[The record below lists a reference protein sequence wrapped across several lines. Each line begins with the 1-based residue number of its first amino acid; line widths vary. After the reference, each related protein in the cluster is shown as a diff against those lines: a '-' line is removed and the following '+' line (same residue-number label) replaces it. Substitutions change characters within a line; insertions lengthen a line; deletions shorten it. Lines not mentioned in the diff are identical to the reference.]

1 MPSQSELA
9 ESAPVI
15 WLTPAQAAPRLRVET
30 RTLQRWANAR
40 RLTVV
45 RTLGGHRRYKET
57 EVDALAA
64 RLLVEAEPAVAA

>member
-1 MPSQSELA
+1 MTSQPKPP
-9 ESAPVI
+9 ESAV

-45 RTLGGHRRYKET
+45 RTLGGHRRYKAA

-64 RLLVEAEPAVAA
+64 SLLTEAEAA